1 MKNTKYYTKTKPKV
15 IILASVLLAMAIL
28 FGALALK
35 SSAETDDAEITFT
48 ESESAEST
56 SEGSQDSPSSE
67 LTEQTNDT
75 SIPSPITSENIFDDI
90 YRLIEANADK
100 IFSILAFIGTLVVS
114 IGYKSGLLPLLRDA
128 LSRLKSSI
136 DKVKEEGEN
145 NNRNTNKRI
154 SDINSLVSEIKDT
167 LVQNTEEISRV
178 KWQFESY
185 EEMCR
190 EREKMRTIMQNQ
202 IDMLYAIFM
211 SSALPQYQKDEI
223 GTKISKMREE
233 LCGYETQET

>member
-56 SEGSQDSPSSE
+56 SEGSQDPPSSE
-67 LTEQTNDT
+67 LTEQTNDA